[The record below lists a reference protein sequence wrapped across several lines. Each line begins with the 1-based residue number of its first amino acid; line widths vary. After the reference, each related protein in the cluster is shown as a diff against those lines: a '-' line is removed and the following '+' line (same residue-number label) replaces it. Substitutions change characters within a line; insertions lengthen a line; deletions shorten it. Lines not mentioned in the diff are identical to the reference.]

1 MPHFLPDLR
10 IWSNGNDY
18 QAAAD
23 LLNNHRDLGWAAAI
37 NAALAIEIYL
47 KSFLAKEVR
56 SSWDDGVIYQSA
68 SECERGHDFVQLFNK
83 IDPTLKHLLLQ
94 EFKNLYPEVELASQ
108 LEKYK
113 DYFFRARYRF
123 EPDSRGNID
132 NGVVFLANK
141 FKEVIFKVAEHTD
154 PTYKKP

>member
-10 IWSNGNDY
+10 IWDNGNDY

-23 LLNNHRDLGWAAAI
+23 LLNDNGLGWAAAI

-56 SSWDDGVIYQSA
+56 SSWDEGVIYQSA
-68 SECERGHDFVQLFNK
+68 SECERGHDFVKLFDK
-83 IDPTLKHLLLQ
+83 IEQPLQQLLLD
-94 EFKNLYPEVELASQ
+94 EFNNIHPEVDLVKQ
-108 LEKYK
+108 LDKYK

-132 NGVVFLANK
+132 TGVVFLANK
-141 FKEVIFKVAEHTD
+141 FRNVIFKVAEHTD
-154 PTYKKP
+154 PTYPKP